1 MQKFWV
7 IRKQPYRENSA
18 LLTVLADNN
27 RLTRCIT
34 RDGIKASEFQPL
46 FGLLTLKKNLARLSK
61 IEPAGSR
68 VPLQGTELISALYL
82 NEITNWILPEGAEV
96 ERLFDLYTDSVKDI
110 SLKSFDALRRF
121 ERLLLEAAGTY
132 PILDVDRSGK
142 QLHDHIYYRL
152 HQFQE
157 FG

>member
-68 VPLQGTELISALYL
+68 C
-82 NEITNWILPEGAEV
+82 
-96 ERLFDLYTDSVKDI
+96 
-110 SLKSFDALRRF
+110 RF
-121 ERLLLEAAGTY
+121 RG
-132 PILDVDRSGK
+132 RS
-142 QLHDHIYYRL
+142 
-152 HQFQE
+152 
-157 FG
+157 

>member
-46 FGLLTLKKNLARLSK
+46 FGLLTLKKISQ
-61 IEPAGSR
+61 GS
-68 VPLQGTELISALYL
+68 QKL
-82 NEITNWILPEGAEV
+82 NQQVLGC
-96 ERLFDLYTDSVKDI
+96 
-110 SLKSFDALRRF
+110 RF
-121 ERLLLEAAGTY
+121 RG
-132 PILDVDRSGK
+132 RS
-142 QLHDHIYYRL
+142 
-152 HQFQE
+152 
-157 FG
+157 